1 MGVERQLKGGMD
13 HSIQSR
19 STRLRRLNFSEEGK
33 MERIY
38 IYISHYNVTA
48 IIMMLDNNTIKFFKL
63 MCSEFHINFIKFL
76 NAYFF
81 SKQSHLLL
89 EAKVKSQNPADF

>member
-1 MGVERQLKGGMD
+1 
-13 HSIQSR
+13 
-19 STRLRRLNFSEEGK
+19 
-33 MERIY
+33 
-38 IYISHYNVTA
+38 
-48 IIMMLDNNTIKFFKL
+48 MMLDNNTVKLFKL
-63 MCSEFHINFIKFL
+63 MRRGSEFHINFIKFL